1 MMGDS
6 AIDSSAI
13 CAATISALRASDNN
27 GKLKEII
34 SIIQKKV
41 GGINVSCRPCGSEG
55 VEAGARAFLTNSVPL
70 TVTLC
75 TNRLKNEKKDVEEAL
90 MHELVHAYDYVH
102 GRCDFSTCNGLAYTE
117 VRAAKEA
124 ECSGMYPIPWFK
136 ANCIKNHATKSTANL
151 FPMKDS
157 IQCVEKVY
165 DLAIKDNAP
174 FE

>member
-1 MMGDS
+1 MGDS
-6 AIDSSAI
+6 ATDSSAI

-75 TNRLKNEKKDVEEAL
+75 TNRLKNEKKDVEEA
-90 MHELVHAYDYVH
+90 
-102 GRCDFSTCNGLAYTE
+102 
-117 VRAAKEA
+117 
-124 ECSGMYPIPWFK
+124 
-136 ANCIKNHATKSTANL
+136 
-151 FPMKDS
+151 
-157 IQCVEKVY
+157 
-165 DLAIKDNAP
+165 
-174 FE
+174 